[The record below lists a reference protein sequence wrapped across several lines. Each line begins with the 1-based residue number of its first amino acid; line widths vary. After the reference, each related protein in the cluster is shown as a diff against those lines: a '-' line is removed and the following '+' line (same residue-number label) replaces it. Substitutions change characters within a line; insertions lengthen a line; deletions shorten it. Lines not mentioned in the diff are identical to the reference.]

1 MSTASLA
8 DHYRAL
14 TDEQLERLFA
24 ARPDLAVPVPSDF
37 SVLAQRAHSRMSVAR
52 ALDHLDRFHLEVL
65 DALRLVGGAE
75 HRADRKRVLDLL
87 ASAPA
92 GTGSGGSAAHP
103 VPDFSVRRVL
113 DHLIT
118 LGLAWPDGET
128 VLRLPTV
135 LDEVTS
141 RYPAGLGRPVTTL
154 VEDERTEDLAPVLAA
169 LHLPAASQPEATVLI
184 GEAFGDSVRLA
195 ALLDAC
201 PPEALVVLERL
212 ASGGNPVGAIR
223 DVRRPTDPTDAD
235 SPVRWLLVHGLLV
248 PLDAS
253 TVELPREVGL
263 ALRGDA
269 PLGPLHPTEP
279 APTAD
284 AAAPAIT
291 PDRIDGAGS
300 GQALEVLRQT
310 TTLLDA
316 CAAEP
321 PPVLKAGGLGVRDL
335 RRLARTAGVDEATA
349 ALLLEIAHE
358 AGLLARTPDADP
370 TWLPTAAFDVWQAT
384 PAERR
389 WVQLAGAWLA
399 MARMPAL
406 VGTRDDRDRAIAA
419 LSAEVTRSA
428 APTLRAQTLQVLVEY
443 PGPLTH
449 ADVVSV
455 LDWRAP
461 RRGGR
466 RRDEVIS
473 EQLAEATT
481 LGVVAQTT
489 LTRYGRALVTG
500 EDPVPLLADLIPD
513 PVDHVLVQADLT
525 VVAPGPLEP
534 TLAAEMALVA
544 DVESAGGATVY
555 RVTPESVRRAL
566 DAGRSGSEL
575 QAFFG
580 ARSRTPV
587 PQSLTYLIDDV
598 ARRHGGLRVGAAG
611 SYLRTDDPALLA
623 TVLADRRCAELGLRR
638 IADTVLVS
646 SASVQR
652 VIDLLRGSGYV
663 PAAEDAGGG
672 LVLGWPEAKR
682 APGRSNRAVPRGAS
696 EISLDRDYLAGAVVA
711 VRRGDEAARTARR
724 APVLTQQG
732 EADPGAALGVL
743 QQAARDRARVWLSYV
758 DAHGGVTARVVRPVS
773 VGAGYLRAEDDR
785 TETEHTFALH
795 RVVSAIRTPE

>member
-14 TDEQLERLFA
+14 TDEQLERLFV

-52 ALDHLDRFHLEVL
+52 ALDHLDRFHLEIL
-65 DALRLVGGAE
+65 DALRLVGGPD
-75 HRADRKRVLDLL
+75 HRADRKEVLDLL
-87 ASAPA
+87 KDA
-92 GTGSGGSAAHP
+92 
-103 VPDFSVRRVL
+103 PDFTVRRVL

-118 LGLAWPDGET
+118 LGLAWPDGDS

-141 RYPAGLGRPVTTL
+141 RYPAGLGRPIGVL
-154 VEDERTEDLAPVLAA
+154 LQDERTEELAPVLAA
-169 LHLPAASQPEATVLI
+169 LHLPGAPQPEATALI
-184 GEAFGDSVRLA
+184 SEAFGDPVRMA
-195 ALLDAC
+195 TLLEGC
-201 PPEALVVLERL
+201 PPEAIAVLERL

-223 DVRRPTDPTDAD
+223 DVRRPTDPDDAD
-235 SPVRWLLVHGLLV
+235 TPVRWLLVHGLLA

-269 PLGPLHPTEP
+269 PLGALHPAEP
-279 APTAD
+279 RPTAS
-284 AAAPAIT
+284 AAVPA
-291 PDRIDGAGS
+291 DRIDGAGA
-300 GQALEVLRQT
+300 GQVLEVLRQT
-310 TTLLDA
+310 VSLLDA
-316 CAAEP
+316 CASEP
-321 PPVLKAGGLGVRDL
+321 PAVLKAGGLGVRDL
-335 RRLARTAGVDEATA
+335 RRLARAAGVDEPTA
-349 ALLLEIAHE
+349 ALLLEVAHE

-389 WVQLAGAWLA
+389 WAQFAGAWLA

-428 APTLRAQTLQVLVEY
+428 APTLRTQTLQVLVEY
-443 PGPLTH
+443 PGPLSE
-449 ADVVSV
+449 ADVASV
-455 LDWRAP
+455 LDWRTP

-466 RRDEVIS
+466 RRDEVVT
-473 EQLAEATT
+473 EQLTEATT
-481 LGVVAQTT
+481 LGVVTKTPLAA
-489 LTRYGRALVTG
+489 LTAFGRALVTG
-500 EDPVPLLADLIPD
+500 DDPLPLLAVLLPE

-534 TLAAEMALVA
+534 ALAAEMALLA

-566 DAGRSGSEL
+566 DAGRSGSDL
-575 QAFFG
+575 QAFFT

-611 SYLRTDDPALLA
+611 SYVRSDDPALLA
-623 TVLADRRCAELGLRR
+623 TVLADRRCAELSLRR
-638 IADTVLVS
+638 IADTVLVC
-646 SASVQR
+646 SAPVGR
-652 VIDLLRGSGYV
+652 VVDVLRGCGYV

-682 APGRSNRAVPRGAS
+682 APGRPSRSAPRGAS
-696 EISLDRDYLAGAVVA
+696 EISLDHDYLAGAVVA
-711 VRRGDEAARTARR
+711 VRRGDEAARAARR
-724 APVLTQQG
+724 APVLTQKG
-732 EADPGAALGVL
+732 DADPGAALNVL

-785 TETEHTFALH
+785 TATEHTFALH
-795 RVVSAIRTPE
+795 RVVSAIPTQE

>member
-52 ALDHLDRFHLEVL
+52 ALDHLDQFHLEVL
-65 DALRLVGGAE
+65 DALRLVGGPE
-75 HRADRKRVLDLL
+75 HRADRKKAFDLL
-87 ASAPA
+87 SGAS
-92 GTGSGGSAAHP
+92 
-103 VPDFSVRRVL
+103 DFSAHRAI
-113 DHLIT
+113 DHLVT
-118 LGLAWPDGET
+118 LGLAWPDGES

-135 LDEVTS
+135 LDEVAS
-141 RYPAGLGRPVTTL
+141 RYPAGLGRPVAAL
-154 VEDERTEDLAPVLAA
+154 VQDDRTEDLTPILAA
-169 LHLPAASQPEATVLI
+169 LHLPSVPQPEATALI
-184 GEAFGDSVRLA
+184 AEAFADPVRLS

-201 PPEALVVLERL
+201 PPEATAMLERL
-212 ASGGNPVGAIR
+212 ANGGNPVGAIR
-223 DVRRPTDPTDAD
+223 DVRRPADPTDAD
-235 SPVRWLLVHGLLV
+235 TPLRWLLVHSLLV

-279 APTAD
+279 TPTATTAAPT
-284 AAAPAIT
+284 
-291 PDRIDGAGS
+291 DRVDGAGS
-300 GQALEVLRQT
+300 GQVLEVLRQT
-310 TTLLDA
+310 ATLLDA

-335 RRLARTAGVDEATA
+335 RRLARTAGIDEPTA
-349 ALLLEIAHE
+349 ALLLDVAHE

-389 WVQLAGAWLA
+389 WAQLAGAWLA

-406 VGTRDDRDRAIAA
+406 VGTRDERDRAVAA

-428 APTLRAQTLQVLVEY
+428 APTLRAQILQVLVEY
-443 PGPLTH
+443 PGPLSEP
-449 ADVVSV
+449 DVISV

-466 RRDEVIS
+466 RREEVIR

-481 LGVVAQTT
+481 LGIVAQTT

-500 EDPVPLLADLIPD
+500 EDPVPLLTDLLPE

-534 TLAAEMALVA
+534 ALAAEMALVA

-566 DAGRSGSEL
+566 DAGRSGSDL
-575 QAFFG
+575 QTFF
-580 ARSRTPV
+580 ATRSRTPV
-587 PQSLTYLIDDV
+587 PQSLSYLVDDV

-623 TVLADRRCAELGLRR
+623 TVLADRRCVELNLRR

-652 VIDLLRGSGYV
+652 VVDLLRGCGYV

-672 LVLGWPEAKR
+672 LVLGWPEARR
-682 APGRSNRAVPRGAS
+682 APGRSNRGAPRGAS
-696 EISLDRDYLAGAVVA
+696 EISLDHDYLAGAVVA
-711 VRRGDEAARTARR
+711 VRRGDEAARAARR
-724 APVLTQQG
+724 APVLSQQG
-732 EADPGAALGVL
+732 APDPGAALGVL

-795 RVVSAIRTPE
+795 RVVSAIRTQE